1 MHRALESEDII
12 YAVLE
17 HVKSSAKDLVNVAMT
32 CSTLAGPALDIL
44 WSEQSSLAP
53 LMMCLPRD
61 AWEIA
66 EDQTIDLS
74 REPAPSEWERL
85 RMNASRVRRL
95 LINDFSSVLP
105 PKPHLI
111 PSGRAL
117 QRIFE
122 RFPPATLFSNLC
134 ALDFE
139 AVFGLSECSS
149 KFLLLRQFM
158 SPGLES
164 LRFDV
169 PGGVPTYEVEQL
181 LDALPAEAYG
191 LRQLSISAGHGT
203 TTFTVPP
210 SFGQL
215 SKLIILAIHAIDACL
230 TRQTITNIQ
239 QARCL
244 QTLMLTL
251 RGTSN
256 DAGGMPLELHSL
268 EHLCLFGGFLPQ
280 CTHFIRQVTTRQL
293 SYISIGYSKPA
304 SPTEI
309 TAFMESLFTS
319 CQSGSLEQIYVMD
332 ASHADDH
339 ELAIP
344 LPSEIFRP
352 LLKFGRL
359 TSVKFIGI
367 GNYNLDD
374 RFINDVAVA
383 WPEIRELKFA
393 SKRRGT
399 CNVTFTAMM
408 SLASRC
414 RSLHTLHL
422 TFDATQLTTIP
433 RAPDGTEELWPTQTA
448 LQKLHLGHSEVSKVA
463 RVPYFL
469 AEVFPSLS
477 DFKWYDYFGDS
488 DIDIVMESALVEA
501 WQQLRLLRNLDDDDS
516 GEQWEEEEEEDSD
529 DDEWI

>member
-53 LMMCLPRD
+53 LIMCLPQD
-61 AWEIA
+61 TWEVA
-66 EDQTIDLS
+66 EDQTIDIS
-74 REPAPSEWERL
+74 REPAPTEWERL

-95 LINDFSSVLP
+95 LIHGFSSVLP
-105 PKPHLI
+105 TKPHLSL
-111 PSGRAL
+111 SGRAL

-122 RFPPATLFSNLC
+122 RFPPATLFPNLC
-134 ALDFE
+134 VLDFR
-139 AVFGLSECSS
+139 AVFDLPECSS

-158 SPGLES
+158 SPGLEV
-164 LRFDV
+164 LMFDV

-191 LRQLSISAGHGT
+191 LRQLSISAGRG

-210 SFGQL
+210 SFGKL
-215 SKLIILAIHAIDACL
+215 PKLITLTIHGVDVCL

-239 QARCL
+239 QAQCL
-244 QTLMLTL
+244 QTLTL
-251 RGTSN
+251 ALHGTSY
-256 DAGGMPLELHSL
+256 DAGGMPFELHNL
-268 EHLCLFGGFLPQ
+268 KYLCLFGGSLSQ
-280 CTHFIRQVTTRQL
+280 STHFLRQIIARQL
-293 SYISIGYSKPA
+293 SYVNIAYSEPA

-309 TAFMESLFTS
+309 AAFMESLSTS
-319 CQSGSLEQIYVMD
+319 CQTFGSLKQICMFD
-332 ASHADDH
+332 ASHVDNN
-339 ELAIP
+339 ELVIP

-352 LLKFGRL
+352 LLKFSNL
-359 TSVKFIGI
+359 LSVKFIGI

-374 RFINDVAVA
+374 RFIDDVAVA
-383 WPEIRELKFA
+383 WPDIQELKFA
-393 SKRRGT
+393 SRRCSSCT
-399 CNVTFTAMM
+399 VTFTAMM

-422 TFDATQLTTIP
+422 TLDATQPTTAP
-433 RAPDGTEELWPTQTA
+433 RAPDGTEELWPMQTA
-448 LQKLHLGHSEVSKVA
+448 LHKLHLGESEVSYCA

-469 AEVFPSLS
+469 TEVFPNLS
-477 DFKWYDYFGDS
+477 KFKWYDSLRDS
-488 DIDIVMESALVEA
+488 DYDLFVQSALEEV
-501 WQQLRLLRNLDDDDS
+501 WQQLKVLWNLADDDS
-516 GEQWEEEEEEDSD
+516 GEEWEEDSD
-529 DDEWI
+529 DDDWR